1 MFFFKKEDPPPPR
14 REYFGTGQ
22 TTRQRVFRMVADRL
36 EALGYQCSKNPE
48 EFFLFCPVERA
59 AGRYDIIWRV
69 TDKHV
74 TVVTL
79 SPFTVSGC
87 PREDVVLLC
96 SLANARLLN
105 GTFYADPEGDR
116 VMVSVTQRVFSTLQ
130 FGEKTIDYLL
140 ETLLARL
147 DCRYMR
153 SLESLCKGYTTLA
166 QELDKL
172 NGEG

>member
-1 MFFFKKEDPPPPR
+1 MFFSKKEEPAPPR
-14 REYFGTGQ
+14 RQYFGTGQ
-22 TTRQRVFRMVADRL
+22 TPQQRVWKMVVDRM
-36 EALGYQCSKNPE
+36 EALGYQCSKNPDQ
-48 EFFLFCPVERA
+48 FFLFFPVERNT
-59 AGRYDIIWRV
+59 GRYDIIWRV
-69 TDKHV
+69 MEKHL

-79 SPFTVSGC
+79 SPFTVDDSV
-87 PREDVVLLC
+87 RQDVVLLC

-140 ETLLARL
+140 DTMLCRL
-147 DCRYMR
+147 NGRYMC

-166 QELDKL
+166 EELEKL